1 MLSVWLYG
9 TSVHHFV
16 AVAIALAY
24 VLSVAPSRL
33 SLRGPLVLASTIAI
47 RKSKT
52 QAGQRMIPLNDDAL
66 GAIRALYRRASAI
79 DGTRLDHY
87 PWRRKSNLT
96 ATLESVH
103 LDEKSAIR
111 TYVPPVPT
119 SNCRETGFAVTCS
132 TRPESY
138 RESDFPGTSRHWS
151 TEARFSLLDGDQ
163 LSELARDLCH
173 RIFSGTQAGS
183 RTAYAHL

>member
-1 MLSVWLYG
+1 MLSAWLYG

-66 GAIRALYRRASAI
+66 GAIRALYSCASANLI
-79 DGTRLDHY
+79 EWDLDRGELDTAGTR
-87 PWRRKSNLT
+87 
-96 ATLESVH
+96 
-103 LDEKSAIR
+103 
-111 TYVPPVPT
+111 
-119 SNCRETGFAVTCS
+119 
-132 TRPESY
+132 RP
-138 RESDFPGTSRHWS
+138 
-151 TEARFSLLDGDQ
+151 
-163 LSELARDLCH
+163 
-173 RIFSGTQAGS
+173 
-183 RTAYAHL
+183 

>member
-1 MLSVWLYG
+1 MLSAWLYG

-66 GAIRALYRRASAI
+66 GAIRALP
-79 DGTRLDHY
+79 G
-87 PWRRKSNLT
+87 P
-96 ATLESVH
+96 
-103 LDEKSAIR
+103 AIR
-111 TYVPPVPT
+111 TLYLVIVQRRCYLRPSSRTVPT
-119 SNCRETGFAVTCS
+119 RAAV
-132 TRPESY
+132 
-138 RESDFPGTSRHWS
+138 
-151 TEARFSLLDGDQ
+151 
-163 LSELARDLCH
+163 
-173 RIFSGTQAGS
+173 
-183 RTAYAHL
+183 

>member
-1 MLSVWLYG
+1 MLSAWLYG
-9 TSVHHFV
+9 TSVHYFV

-33 SLRGPLVLASTIAI
+33 SLRGPLVLASTIAN

-52 QAGQRMIPLNDDAL
+52 QAGQRMIPLNDDAP

-87 PWRRKSNLT
+87 PWLRKSNLT

-103 LDEKSAIR
+103 LDEKPAIR

-119 SNCRETGFAVTCS
+119 SNCRGTGISVTCAVYQILIGGKLPT
-132 TRPESY
+132 TRPCMALV
-138 RESDFPGTSRHWS
+138 RAG
-151 TEARFSLLDGDQ
+151 LLDTWICLLQ
-163 LSELARDLCH
+163 L
-173 RIFSGTQAGS
+173 G
-183 RTAYAHL
+183 

>member
-1 MLSVWLYG
+1 MLSAWLYG

-16 AVAIALAY
+16 AVAIALAC

-66 GAIRALYRRASAI
+66 GAIRALYSRASAI

-103 LDEKSAIR
+103 LDEKSLAGHMSLQYQRRI
-111 TYVPPVPT
+111 
-119 SNCRETGFAVTCS
+119 AVK
-132 TRPESY
+132 
-138 RESDFPGTSRHWS
+138 
-151 TEARFSLLDGDQ
+151 
-163 LSELARDLCH
+163 RDL
-173 RIFSGTQAGS
+173 R
-183 RTAYAHL
+183 